1 MSLEWDG
8 FHLSLGRDGLQFVW
22 IGRSVFEAGTT
33 DCVSVSLRE
42 PKAAGEAHRLVF
54 RFRFPGVALG
64 TESVVIRVDVPPG
77 AVEQARRFV
86 TMLWSDYSVPDEAGA
101 HGEAKTAI
109 GAEAG
114 AGAGAGAGEGTV
126 SGVGTRK
133 ATETETAPDEAELER
148 VPGGP
153 AWIVNHVGPRS
164 EELFRDVMARPVN
177 SDR

>member
-54 RFRFPGVALG
+54 RFRFPGIAVG

-77 AVEQARRFV
+77 AVERARRFV
-86 TMLWSDYSVPDEAGA
+86 TMLRSDYSVPDEAAA
-101 HGEAKTAI
+101 HGEAKPAI
-109 GAEAG
+109 EGE
-114 AGAGAGAGEGTV
+114 AGAGEGPV
-126 SGVGTRK
+126 SGVDTRK

-153 AWIVNHVGPRS
+153 AWIVNRVGPRS